1 MIEIQS
7 LNGLQ
12 GKLYDGYSELFDC
25 LMTREN
31 LKLLEKNPDFNSLNW
46 SFVIYPPKRVAMLH
60 AHQQNPSQMTKEA
73 FENGLSLV
81 EVCTGDYENPVQIVL
96 TPNINLEYLKKK
108 WCLDYC
114 RFHHLIVREYL
125 EKKTGCSILGREV
138 AAC

>member
-1 MIEIQS
+1 MIEIQAS
-7 LNGLQ
+7 NGLQ
-12 GKLYDGYSELFDC
+12 RTLYNGYGDLFDC
-25 LMTREN
+25 LMKHEN
-31 LKLLEKNPDFNSLNW
+31 LKLLAKKPDFNSLNW
-46 SFVIYPPKRVAMLH
+46 SFVIYPPKRVAILH
-60 AHQQNPSQMTKEA
+60 AHQQNPSQMIKEA

-96 TPNINLEYLKKK
+96 TPNVNLEYLKKK

-125 EKKTGCSILGREV
+125 EKRTGCSIPRREA